1 MCISHKNDTAYPER
15 DAKGV
20 RVDKSS
26 KKSTIWLHKP
36 QQVLS
41 PAAQDIGTRNIKW
54 QHCQST
60 LWDYSYIWFWDKIS
74 SLHSTASFVRQCCQS
89 AKGSQHID

>member
-26 KKSTIWLHKP
+26 KKKYHMATQASTSSESSGSRHWYQKHQVATLPEYIMGLQLYMVLGQNIVTPLHCFLCATM
-36 QQVLS
+36 LS
-41 PAAQDIGTRNIKW
+41 VCKRIT
-54 QHCQST
+54 T
-60 LWDYSYIWFWDKIS
+60 Y
-74 SLHSTASFVRQCCQS
+74 
-89 AKGSQHID
+89 

>member
-26 KKSTIWLHKP
+26 KKKVPYGYT
-36 QQVLS
+36 
-41 PAAQDIGTRNIKW
+41 
-54 QHCQST
+54 
-60 LWDYSYIWFWDKIS
+60 
-74 SLHSTASFVRQCCQS
+74 SLNKF
-89 AKGSQHID
+89 